1 MEGYTVR
8 RFVNDKEVRELT
20 PEQKKMMALTVIRA
34 IGAKEK
40 KQPGEIPGRKD
51 KHKMGRMQEELL
63 RKIEL
68 SMKLKEMGADPIS
81 AITLQD
87 ACVEAAKM

>member
-20 PEQKKMMALTVIRA
+20 QEQKKMMALTVIRA

-40 KQPGEIPGRKD
+40 RNRKMKQ
-51 KHKMGRMQEELL
+51 
-63 RKIEL
+63 
-68 SMKLKEMGADPIS
+68 
-81 AITLQD
+81 
-87 ACVEAAKM
+87 

>member
-20 PEQKKMMALTVIRA
+20 QEQKKMMALTVIRA

-40 KQPGEIPGRKD
+40 KTAR
-51 KHKMGRMQEELL
+51 
-63 RKIEL
+63 
-68 SMKLKEMGADPIS
+68 
-81 AITLQD
+81 
-87 ACVEAAKM
+87 

>member
-1 MEGYTVR
+1 MDGYTVR

-40 KQPGEIPGRKD
+40 RNRKMKQ
-51 KHKMGRMQEELL
+51 
-63 RKIEL
+63 
-68 SMKLKEMGADPIS
+68 
-81 AITLQD
+81 
-87 ACVEAAKM
+87 

>member
-40 KQPGEIPGRKD
+40 KKSPVKYRAERT
-51 KHKMGRMQEELL
+51 
-63 RKIEL
+63 
-68 SMKLKEMGADPIS
+68 S
-81 AITLQD
+81 
-87 ACVEAAKM
+87 

>member
-1 MEGYTVR
+1 MRRIRQMQHNRQADVNKNEEKGGKVMDRYKVR

-40 KQPGEIPGRKD
+40 KTVR
-51 KHKMGRMQEELL
+51 
-63 RKIEL
+63 
-68 SMKLKEMGADPIS
+68 
-81 AITLQD
+81 
-87 ACVEAAKM
+87 

>member
-1 MEGYTVR
+1 MQHNRQAEVNKNEEKGGKIMEGYTVR

-40 KQPGEIPGRKD
+40 KTAR
-51 KHKMGRMQEELL
+51 
-63 RKIEL
+63 
-68 SMKLKEMGADPIS
+68 
-81 AITLQD
+81 
-87 ACVEAAKM
+87 

>member
-1 MEGYTVR
+1 MQHNGQLHINRHKRKEGSVMEGYTVR

-40 KQPGEIPGRKD
+40 KTAR
-51 KHKMGRMQEELL
+51 
-63 RKIEL
+63 
-68 SMKLKEMGADPIS
+68 
-81 AITLQD
+81 
-87 ACVEAAKM
+87 

>member
-1 MEGYTVR
+1 MQHNRQAGANKNEEKGGKIMDGYKVR

-40 KQPGEIPGRKD
+40 KTAR
-51 KHKMGRMQEELL
+51 
-63 RKIEL
+63 
-68 SMKLKEMGADPIS
+68 
-81 AITLQD
+81 
-87 ACVEAAKM
+87 

>member
-34 IGAKEK
+34 SGEK
-40 KQPGEIPGRKD
+40 QKNTAR
-51 KHKMGRMQEELL
+51 
-63 RKIEL
+63 
-68 SMKLKEMGADPIS
+68 
-81 AITLQD
+81 
-87 ACVEAAKM
+87 